1 MRTCTLC
8 FSCLCLFCSS
18 LIPPAALR
26 SSVAYALAHPE
37 LVKEGSAATYGLIAQ
52 IPSDAIVD
60 QFLVA
65 YLDKVLQPTPGADH
79 TNINSTQGQQ

>member
-1 MRTCTLC
+1 M
-8 FSCLCLFCSS
+8 SHP
-18 LIPPAALR
+18 PPAALR

-65 YLDKVLQPTPGADH
+65 YLDKVLQPTP
-79 TNINSTQGQQ
+79 NCSTEQIDTSIKQ